1 MNKGFTLIELLAT
14 IVIMTVILLMVLPS
28 ITALQENNEDRPYEY
43 YGESIE
49 EAAKT
54 YVTKEGEDITDL
66 GVEQWEGCVDIT
78 YDDLIS
84 SGLIKPFDDP
94 NYNCSINTKV
104 RYTKDAE
111 GRETFEYN
119 MTCED
124 EEGNKVYEHKG
135 IEDDGECTVI
145 DQSDFTPPE
154 CGEAIGE
161 STEWTTEERTIT
173 MTCHDENGCESV
185 TKTFDKS
192 TKIGYITVEDGKGN
206 KRNCPVNVYID
217 KTPPKCS
224 SSGGSDSWTNGSRTL
239 TGTCSDDESGCVGNV
254 SKLYNSE
261 GNFTS
266 QSPGTVSDKVGNT
279 TVCPNNQTVKIDKTP
294 PTFEA
299 RYLSNFYLPTN
310 NTVNRRVTQT
320 KVSDNLSGVS
330 TATYTMPFTVA
341 GTFVMTYTEAQ
352 GATPVEN
359 FALSSTSNANFSIVA
374 TDRAGNTGRY
384 DSTYYNLGTSAMVNY
399 R

>member
-14 IVIMTVILLMVLPS
+14 IVIMAIILLMVMPS
-28 ITALQENNEDRPYEY
+28 ITALQENNEERPYEY
-43 YGESIE
+43 YGDSIE

-66 GVEQWEGCVDIT
+66 GVEKWEGCVDIT

-84 SGLIKPFDDP
+84 AGLIKPFDDE

-111 GRETFEYN
+111 GKESYEYN

-124 EEGNKVYEHKG
+124 KDGNVVYEHKG
-135 IEDDGECTVI
+135 IENDEECSVI

-154 CGEAIGE
+154 CKETIGE
-161 STEWTTEERTIT
+161 STEWTKENRTIT
-173 MTCHDENGCESV
+173 MTCSDENGCESV

-192 TKIGYITVEDGKGN
+192 TKVGYITVEDGKGN

-224 SSGGSDSWTNGSRTL
+224 SSGGSDSWTTGTRTL

-254 SKLYNSE
+254 TKFYNSE
-261 GNFTS
+261 GNFAN
-266 QSPGTVSDKVGNT
+266 QSPGTVSDNVGNKT
-279 TVCPNNQTVKIDKTP
+279 TCPNNQTVKIDRTP
-294 PTFEA
+294 PTITWSCIKNPPENTQA
-299 RYLSNFYLPTN
+299 RTLIRAIISDSLSGYDCFSATWSSGNASICRGGLQSGPENFYMPQS
-310 NTVNRRVTQT
+310 VGSVT
-320 KVSDNLSGVS
+320 
-330 TATYTMPFTVA
+330 
-341 GTFVMTYTEAQ
+341 
-352 GATPVEN
+352 
-359 FALSSTSNANFSIVA
+359 FSRLC
-374 TDRAGNTGRY
+374 DLAGNCANTPLSY
-384 DSTYYNLGTSAMVNY
+384 SC
-399 R
+399 

>member
-124 EEGNKVYEHKG
+124 EEGNKVYEHKE

-239 TGTCSDDESGCVGNV
+239 TGICTDDESGCVGNV

-279 TVCPNNQTVKIDKTP
+279 TVCPNNQTVKIDRTP
-294 PTFEA
+294 PTLTWSCTKNPPENTQA
-299 RYLSNFYLPTN
+299 RTLISAHIT
-310 NTVNRRVTQT
+310 
-320 KVSDNLSGVS
+320 DNLSGYNCFGVTWSSGAS
-330 TATYTMPFTVA
+330 TICRGGLQS
-341 GTFVMTYTEAQ
+341 GT
-352 GATPVEN
+352 EN
-359 FALSSTSNANFSIVA
+359 FYMPQAVGSVSFSSLCDA
-374 TDRAGNTGRY
+374 AGNCANMPLSY
-384 DSTYYNLGTSAMVNY
+384 SC
-399 R
+399 